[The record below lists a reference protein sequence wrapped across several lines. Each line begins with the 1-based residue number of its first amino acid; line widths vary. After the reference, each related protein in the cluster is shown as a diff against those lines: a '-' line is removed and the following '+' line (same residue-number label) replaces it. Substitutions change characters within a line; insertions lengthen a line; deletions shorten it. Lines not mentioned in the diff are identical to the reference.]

1 MKFAAQATRP
11 GQAEYGCGQE
21 EDSEMDEQLH
31 SSQQPNVRH
40 HQNLCNRIAALALCL
55 LLDGK
60 LICPAPKLETLA
72 LYRAERTLSKKKKKG
87 NKETIY

>member
-31 SSQQPNVRH
+31 SNQQPNVRH
-40 HQNLCNRIAALALCL
+40 HQNLNQSVT
-55 LLDGK
+55 G
-60 LICPAPKLETLA
+60 
-72 LYRAERTLSKKKKKG
+72 
-87 NKETIY
+87 